1 MVGFISEPSSVDDLE
16 QAPKLKDSNN
26 SLDPFDPTPAEFS
39 FFDSFPD
46 FDSIKDWFE
55 DTTISDMDDI
65 GKVEF
70 GSPEKPIE
78 LLQAQTPGG
87 PEPIRNVSEPIAP
100 GCEASVAGSGC
111 GVKVEEW
118 ECEKLG
124 NSSYCIEEE
133 MRKKVI
139 LGSDPGNSD
148 LGGGNDMKS
157 KIESDGDESGSSES
171 ESENSFSSV
180 AASSTGSGDD
190 DDEEEEEEEKRETK
204 VELTRGAD
212 EAGEV
217 EEGEIRDG
225 DDEQEMKSGTDDDG
239 ENNEADGEGMVD
251 WSDVDEGDDDD
262 EGGATIGPIRS
273 THELEVLPPV
283 PPVDVT
289 LQPHHQML
297 PMGVVLSIIGAQVI
311 VEGVEKHNPLSEG
324 SILWITESRT
334 PLGLVDEIF
343 GPVKNPYYKVRYN
356 SDNEVPSAIHA
367 GSSISFVPEFANH
380 VLNDKDL
387 YKKGYDASGANDEE
401 VSDEAEFSDDEKE
414 AEYKRIQ
421 KMTKRG
427 INEPN
432 VRNKKNNRKV
442 KNRDGQWKNAQP
454 SSRQPQTRVNQLAST
469 QNQHNFSPTAAAAA
483 AFSVGQGYVS
493 GPGLVPPF
501 PPTAQTVGFNTPL
514 NGVWTNGNYGM
525 PFQPPQ
531 GAVFPNGF
539 PTNGM
544 TWLPQNP
551 HQHLMPMPNRML
563 FQQQFDPSQRS
574 LPAAMLPAE
583 QSNIFLGPTFGR
595 GLADQNALNQVTFGM
610 GLQGRHTQPS
620 MNSGERGVMSNGL
633 EVEQSCAMQQSFFT
647 PGNVENPQQ
656 TNLGA
661 SSSRGRKPYR
671 RGGGRFAGG
680 RAGRQSK

>member
-16 QAPKLKDSNN
+16 QASKFKDSYN
-26 SLDPFDPTPAEFS
+26 SLDPFDPTSAEFLFS
-39 FFDSFPD
+39 DSFPD

-55 DTTISDMDDI
+55 DTIIPGMDDI
-65 GKVEF
+65 RKFEF
-70 GSPEKPIE
+70 GTPEEPIE
-78 LLQAQTPGG
+78 LVQVQTPRG
-87 PEPIRNVSEPIAP
+87 PEPIGNVSEPIVP
-100 GCEASVAGSGC
+100 GYEASVAGSGC
-111 GVKVEEW
+111 RVKVEEW
-118 ECEKLG
+118 ECENLG

-148 LGGGNDMKS
+148 LGCGNDMKS

-171 ESENSFSSV
+171 ESESSFSSA
-180 AASSTGSGDD
+180 AASSTGSS
-190 DDEEEEEEEKRETK
+190 DDEEEEEEEKKEKK
-204 VELTRGAD
+204 VEVKRVAD

-225 DDEQEMKSGTDDDG
+225 DDEQEMKRGTDDDG
-239 ENNEADGEGMVD
+239 ENNEVYGKGMVD

-262 EGGATIGPIRS
+262 ECGATRGPIRS

-297 PMGVVLSIIGAQVI
+297 PVGVVLSIIGAQVI
-311 VEGVEKHNPLSEG
+311 IEGVEKHNPLSEG
-324 SILWITESRT
+324 SILWITENRT

-401 VSDEAEFSDDEKE
+401 VTDEAEFSDDEKE

-469 QNQHNFSPTAAAAA
+469 QNQHNFSPAA

-501 PPTAQTVGFNTPL
+501 PQQHRQLVLTQ
-514 NGVWTNGNYGM
+514 
-525 PFQPPQ
+525 
-531 GAVFPNGF
+531 
-539 PTNGM
+539 
-544 TWLPQNP
+544 
-551 HQHLMPMPNRML
+551 HQM
-563 FQQQFDPSQRS
+563 
-574 LPAAMLPAE
+574 E
-583 QSNIFLGPTFGR
+583 FG
-595 GLADQNALNQVTFGM
+595 QM
-610 GLQGRHTQPS
+610 GITGCRFSHH
-620 MNSGERGVMSNGL
+620 RV
-633 EVEQSCAMQQSFFT
+633 QSFLMDSQLM
-647 PGNVENPQQ
+647 V
-656 TNLGA
+656 
-661 SSSRGRKPYR
+661 
-671 RGGGRFAGG
+671 
-680 RAGRQSK
+680 